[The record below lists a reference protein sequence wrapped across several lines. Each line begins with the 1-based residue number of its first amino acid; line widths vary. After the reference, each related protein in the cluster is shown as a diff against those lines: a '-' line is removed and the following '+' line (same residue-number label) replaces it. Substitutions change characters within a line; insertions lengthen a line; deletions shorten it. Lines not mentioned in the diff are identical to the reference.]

1 MLIYTNDRERRTA
14 RIDDTVR
21 DEDEQVYVR
30 EVGHSMPGRVFHN
43 LPARDIWTIHF
54 VTAGS
59 GLFSGETVRAGD
71 GYLIPK
77 GVPFSID
84 AGEDMEHYWMM
95 CGGSKI
101 PGLLADSGMELTRH
115 RFSGAFFDQLI
126 RDFELTVSA
135 PLWGDYDL
143 PFLMNSLFWK
153 LLAVMKTRK
162 TGESTRQKEYIR
174 LAEAFIDSNYPDQ
187 ISVEDIAAAAHVTS
201 RYMYKL
207 FKKNFGKAP
216 LEVLTERR
224 MECARYLL
232 ATTSLS
238 IGEIAADVGYLNPS
252 RFAMV
257 FREKHGMP
265 PGRWRYIHTEH
276 TDY

>member
-30 EVGHSMPGRVFHN
+30 EVGHSMPGKVFRN

-59 GLFSGETVRAGD
+59 GKFSGETVRAGD

-95 CGGSKI
+95 FGGSKI
-101 PGLLADSGMELTRH
+101 PGLLTDSGMELTRH
-115 RFSGAFFDQLI
+115 RFSGAFFDRLT

-153 LLAVMKTRK
+153 LLAVIKTRK

-174 LAEAFIDSNYPDQ
+174 LAEAFIDSNYRNQ

-232 ATTSLS
+232 STTSLP
-238 IGEIAADVGYLNPS
+238 IGEIAADVGYLNPG

-265 PGRWRYIHTEH
+265 PGHWRYIHTEH
-276 TDY
+276 TDF